1 MEKHLPTAAIA
12 TGDALVQN
20 LDSGTYLVR
29 KVRAYSVVVG
39 KFTENNLPKGPRG
52 ATINKERVAEVQ
64 PLLGLMREIG
74 SAHQGKTCGQ
84 VSS

>member
-1 MEKHLPTAAIA
+1 M
-12 TGDALVQN
+12 
-20 LDSGTYLVR
+20 
-29 KVRAYSVVVG
+29 VVG

-64 PLLGLMREIG
+64 PLLGLMQEIG

-84 VSS
+84 VSF